1 MSQRSEPTAL
11 ERLLAREHIG
21 AIAGLLAVTIIS
33 WAWIV
38 PMARDMYGPMT
49 GPSAWMMRTVWDGPH
64 LLLLWAMWAVMMAA
78 MMLPSATPM
87 LLFYGGAV
95 RKSGAP
101 DALRRVYAMAAGY
114 LLVWSLFSVAATM
127 LQRALSEML
136 LLTPMMETASPS
148 ATAAL
153 LLIAGLYQLTPLKGA
168 CLRSCRS
175 PFALLMQGG
184 RGGARGAFHMGVEH
198 GISCL
203 GCCWALM
210 LLLFAGGVMNLYVI
224 GALTVFVMIE
234 KVTPFGIYASRA
246 AGVLLIALAIWLLR
260 GAFLA

>member
-1 MSQRSEPTAL
+1 VSQSSDPTAL

-21 AIAGLLAVTIIS
+21 AVAGLLVLTIIS

-49 GPSAWMMRTVWDGPH
+49 GPSAWMMRTAWDGPH

-78 MMLPSATPM
+78 MMLPTATPM
-87 LLFYGGAV
+87 LLFYGGV
-95 RKSGAP
+95 LRKSGAP
-101 DALRRVYAMAAGY
+101 HALRHVYAMAAGY

-127 LQRALSEML
+127 LQRVLSNML
-136 LLTPMMETASPS
+136 LLTPMMETSSPS
-148 ATAAL
+148 VTAAL
-153 LLIAGLYQLTPLKGA
+153 LLIAGIYQLTPLKGG

-175 PFALLMQGG
+175 PLALLMSG
-184 RGGARGAFHMGVEH
+184 RRGARGAFQMGVGH
-198 GISCL
+198 GVSCL

-246 AGVLLIALAIWLLR
+246 GGALLIALAIWLLASPQ
-260 GAFLA
+260 G